1 VGNHLFAVR
10 IDGAPGLDW
19 RRDYGALS
27 YSLVETP
34 SEVSKAVTAHLDAF
48 GLTFGA
54 FDFGI
59 DKGGRYW
66 FYECN
71 PNGQW
76 AWFPEEITAQITA
89 LYRPVGPTWE
99 PLHRARTTEGEWL
112 RLVYS
117 DTT

>member
-1 VGNHLFAVR
+1 VDKAADIRLTAVGDHLFAVR

-19 RRDYGALS
+19 RRDYDALS
-27 YSLVETP
+27 YSLVEIP
-34 SEVSKAVTAHLDAF
+34 SDVSKSVRAYLDAF

-59 DKGGRYW
+59 DRDGQYW

-76 AWFPEEITAQITA
+76 AWFPEEITAQITDA
-89 LYRPVGPTWE
+89 IADQLQHPG
-99 PLHRARTTEGEWL
+99 RTT
-112 RLVYS
+112 
-117 DTT
+117 